1 MFCATTFHIHCLSFY
16 SHTLS
21 LKHTLTHTHRGQ
33 VQSNLTQLAD
43 WPPTQTDQ
51 CCAIFGEL
59 LPLRAPISGVAY
71 EMTGSLNVTSP
82 TWPRLESV

>member
-1 MFCATTFHIHCLSFY
+1 MAVNVTFHIHSPFLLTHAV
-16 SHTLS
+16 SHT
-21 LKHTLTHTHRGQ
+21 HTHTHRGQ

-51 CCAIFGEL
+51 CCSIFGEL

-82 TWPRLESV
+82 TWPHLESV